1 MPWWERWFGI
11 SFEPSPS
18 VALPPA
24 SAFPP
29 EGRSS
34 IETSPGGGLGLMPG
48 LGYVAP
54 PFDLQLLR
62 DLKRLWLGN
71 PDLSQ
76 FIANHVALANAGHM
90 ITVDTK
96 DQSQAEAV
104 LARLNDAAQR
114 IYRNGCGVDGLMNAY
129 MGQISCFGALSS
141 EDVVDLNAKRVE
153 ETVLVP
159 VDQIRFRYEN
169 GQYLPMQMAFTL
181 LGQQKVQRAKGAIGL
196 IELNP
201 LTYHYYALQT
211 IENSP
216 YAKPPASAAV
226 DILLGP
232 QKDAMDN
239 IKWIVRKLG
248 ILGLV
253 SVALT
258 KPPKK
263 VGQTADEYEA
273 AAKKY
278 LSDVRQVLDSNFNKG
293 LLVTF
298 NDQKVDHANV
308 VSDARGASDI
318 FEMVEEQV
326 FSGMGSMAFAHG
338 RNYTSTETFADV
350 VYHMLVS
357 QAESVQRL
365 AKRRQEQTYRLDLA
379 LAGIEADVSIAFNH
393 IKSRND
399 LQAAEARQIE
409 QTMTIDRGVK
419 GITSPDQVAQEL
431 GYEKAFDPALLNVAA
446 QGVAGTGL
454 RAKSPS
460 FSATFRFDRQSQRYR
475 FAPSRIEI
483 ASTPVGADESADS
496 HQDVDGRVIDFKKK
510 AA

>member
-1 MPWWERWFGI
+1 M
-11 SFEPSPS
+11 PS

-24 SAFPP
+24 SSFPP
-29 EGRSS
+29 DGRSS
-34 IETSPGGGLGLMPG
+34 IETSPTGGTGLVPG
-48 LGYVAP
+48 FWYVQPPAP
-54 PFDLQLLR
+54 LNFEMLR
-62 DLKRLWLGN
+62 QLKRLWILN

-76 FIANHVALANAGHM
+76 FIVNHVALANSGHT

-96 DQSQAEAV
+96 DESQADSV
-104 LARLNDAAQR
+104 LQRLNEAAQR
-114 IYRNGCGVDGLMNAY
+114 LYRNGAGVDGLMNAY
-129 MGQISCFGALSS
+129 ISQIACFGALSS
-141 EDVVDLNAKRVE
+141 EDVVDLNAKRVQ

-159 VDQIRFRYEN
+159 VEQIRFRYEN
-169 GQYLPMQMAFTL
+169 GQYVPMQMAYSL
-181 LGQQKVQRAKGAIGL
+181 IGHQQVQRVKGAVGL

-216 YAKPPASAAV
+216 YAKPPASAALE
-226 DILLGP
+226 ILLGP
-232 QKDAMDN
+232 QADAMEN

-263 VGQTADEYEA
+263 PGQTDAEYQAHAQE
-273 AAKKY
+273 Y
-278 LSDVRQVLDSNFNKG
+278 LSKVRQVLDQNFNKG

-308 VSDARGASDI
+308 VSDARGAADI
-318 FEMVEEQV
+318 FQMVEEQA
-326 FSGMGSMAFAHG
+326 FSGMGSLPFSHG
-338 RNYTSTETFADV
+338 RNYTTTETFADV
-350 VYHMLVS
+350 VYHLQMS
-357 QAESVQRL
+357 QSEGMQRL

-379 LAGIEADVSIAFNH
+379 LAGIEADVSISFNQ

-399 LQAAEARQIE
+399 LQASQAKQID
-409 QTMTIDRGVK
+409 QTMALERGRA
-419 GITSPDQVAQEL
+419 GMISPDQVAQEC
-431 GYEKAFDPALLNVAA
+431 GYEKFFDPMLLNVTAA

-454 RAKSPS
+454 RAKAP

-475 FAPSRIEI
+475 FVTSRIEI
-483 ASTPVGADESADS
+483 AGDAVGADVVNAASGS
-496 HQDVDGRVIDFKKK
+496 SRVVEFKKK